1 MITLSVPDMHCPNCV
16 KRIQKSFDGEG
27 LKCTI
32 DLDKRTVTVEDGEV
46 TAAIELLDDLGFE
59 AKA

>member
-1 MITLSVPDMHCPNCV
+1 MIKLSVPDMHCPHCV

-27 LKCTI
+27 LSCTV
-32 DLDKRTVTVEDGEV
+32 DLENRTVTVEDGDV